1 MIYVLR
7 VLIIAVY
14 FGRAWFALCICS
26 VFALTVVGVQIILP
40 DLRNNV
46 VACHS
51 GWGSYMSDNKRV
63 ALTIFVDETLWRN
76 AKAKFGRSKDQ
87 SFQRVGESLFRAWA
101 MQGMPMDSFDV
112 QLPKVDDPIV
122 SKVIEYMVN
131 PSSSTDALER
141 AAVAQAAAL
150 QQTVEVILSK
160 EGA

>member
-1 MIYVLR
+1 
-7 VLIIAVY
+7 
-14 FGRAWFALCICS
+14 
-26 VFALTVVGVQIILP
+26 
-40 DLRNNV
+40 
-46 VACHS
+46 
-51 GWGSYMSDNKRV
+51 
-63 ALTIFVDETLWRN
+63 
-76 AKAKFGRSKDQ
+76 
-87 SFQRVGESLFRAWA
+87 